1 MIGVDAEWRLPA
13 CNGGI
18 ERWSGIWLLPHS
30 HTISRWS
37 GNETSGITDGMW
49 LCFRLAV
56 LQLAVAGAVF
66 LLDMVHLP
74 RRVRE
79 KTLRR
84 FVSEVFGSTNTLKL
98 VRWVGVCECVCV
110 CLSGYAGM
118 SVGYVMGVYVPRN
131 LRICAISRLRC
142 TFSES

>member
-1 MIGVDAEWRLPA
+1 
-13 CNGGI
+13 
-18 ERWSGIWLLPHS
+18 
-30 HTISRWS
+30 
-37 GNETSGITDGMW
+37 MW

-98 VRWVGVCECVCV
+98 GMCVCV

-118 SVGYVMGVYVPRN
+118 GVGYVMGVYVMRVYVPRN
-131 LRICAISRLRC
+131 LRIYAISRLCC

>member
-1 MIGVDAEWRLPA
+1 
-13 CNGGI
+13 
-18 ERWSGIWLLPHS
+18 
-30 HTISRWS
+30 
-37 GNETSGITDGMW
+37 MW
-49 LCFRLAV
+49 LRFRLAV

-98 VRWVGVCECVCV
+98 GMCVCV
-110 CLSGYAGM
+110 FVWVCGYECRICDA
-118 SVGYVMGVYVPRN
+118 SICSAQSENLRN
-131 LRICAISRLRC
+131 LEIALHILRILRLR
-142 TFSES
+142 SNLEIA

>member
-1 MIGVDAEWRLPA
+1 MVSLM
-13 CNGGI
+13 GI
-18 ERWSGIWLLPHS
+18 C
-30 HTISRWS
+30 
-37 GNETSGITDGMW
+37 
-49 LCFRLAV
+49 LCSRLAV

-98 VRWVGVCECVCV
+98 GVCVCV
-110 CLSGYAGM
+110 SGYVGM
-118 SVGYVMGVYVPRN
+118 SVGYGMGV
-131 LRICAISRLRC
+131 
-142 TFSES
+142 